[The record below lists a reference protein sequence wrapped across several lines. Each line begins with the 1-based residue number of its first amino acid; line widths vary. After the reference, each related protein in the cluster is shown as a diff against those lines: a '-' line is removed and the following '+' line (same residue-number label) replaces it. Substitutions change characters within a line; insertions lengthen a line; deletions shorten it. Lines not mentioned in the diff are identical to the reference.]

1 MERIQK
7 IGVIGAGMM
16 GSEIA
21 LAFAMGGYSVSIK
34 DETLEIAA
42 RGKEKMTKALEKL
55 IKKGKVS
62 EGDKTKIL
70 RGITPVAT
78 YEDLKDADFVIE
90 AVFENLNVKQTVWT
104 ALDKACKS
112 DCIFATNTSSISITR
127 LATSVKK
134 ERLGLF
140 LGAHFFSPASV
151 MKLVEVIP
159 GLDTADETVKS
170 VMDLLR
176 SIEKEPIRVK
186 DVVGF
191 AVNRIFHAMLI
202 EACRLLE
209 EEVAT
214 PEDIDKA
221 CKLGLGHP
229 MGPYELMDIL
239 NNKLNLE
246 VQEILF
252 ESYGE
257 RFRPRPNLKQRV
269 NANHMGRVTGRGWF
283 DYSGSKSK

>member
-1 MERIQK
+1 MMESFKK

-21 LAFAMGGYSVSIK
+21 LAFAMGGFQVSLK
-34 DETLEIAA
+34 DETLALA
-42 RGKEKMTKALEKL
+42 SKGKENMTKSLDKF
-55 IKKGKVS
+55 IKKGKLAQ
-62 EGDKTKIL
+62 EDKSKIL
-70 RGITPVAT
+70 GRVTPVEN
-78 YEDLKDADFVIE
+78 YEAMGDAGFVIE
-90 AVFENLNVKQTVWT
+90 AVFENIEVKKTVFST
-104 ALDKACKS
+104 LDKICRD
-112 DCIFATNTSSISITR
+112 DCIFATNTSSISIT
-127 LATSVKK
+127 LLSTSVKK
-134 ERLGLF
+134 ERLGRF

-159 GLDTADETVKS
+159 GLDTKEETVKA
-170 VMDLLR
+170 VLDLMH
-176 SIEKEPIRVK
+176 SIGKEPIRVK

-229 MGPYELMDIL
+229 MGPYELMDVL
-239 NNKLNLE
+239 NNRLNLN

-252 ESYGE
+252 DSYGE

-269 NANHMGRVTGRGWF
+269 NANHLGRVTGRGWY
-283 DYSGSKSK
+283 DYSSSK

>member
-1 MERIQK
+1 MEMKK

-21 LAFAMGGYSVSIK
+21 LAFAMGGYEVSLK
-34 DETLEIAA
+34 DETLALA
-42 RGKEKMTKALEKL
+42 TKGKENMSKSLERF
-55 IKKGKVS
+55 IKKGKLA
-62 EGDKTKIL
+62 EGDKNKIL
-70 RGITPVAT
+70 ERIKPIDN
-78 YEDLKDADFVIE
+78 YEAIRDAIFIIE
-90 AVFENLNVKQTVWT
+90 AVFENFTVKQNVFST
-104 ALDKACKS
+104 LDNICRD
-112 DCIFATNTSSISITR
+112 DCIFATNTSSISITK
-127 LATSVKK
+127 LATSVKR
-134 ERLGLF
+134 ERLGRF
-140 LGAHFFSPASV
+140 LGVHFFSPASV

-159 GLDTADETVKS
+159 SLDTDGEIVTS

-176 SIEKEPIRVK
+176 SIGKEPIQVK

-229 MGPYELMDIL
+229 MGPYELMDVL

-252 ESYGE
+252 DSYGE

-269 NANHMGRVTGRGWF
+269 NANHLGRVTGRGW
-283 DYSGSKSK
+283 YNYNK

>member
-1 MERIQK
+1 MEMKK

-21 LAFAMGGYSVSIK
+21 LAFAMGGYEVSLK
-34 DETLEIAA
+34 DETLALA
-42 RGKEKMTKALEKL
+42 TKGKENMSKSLERY
-55 IKKGKVS
+55 IKKGKLA
-62 EGDKTKIL
+62 EGDKNKIL
-70 RGITPVAT
+70 ERIKPIDN
-78 YEDLKDADFVIE
+78 YEAIRDAIFIIE
-90 AVFENLNVKQTVWT
+90 AVFENFTVKQNVFST
-104 ALDKACKS
+104 LDNICRD
-112 DCIFATNTSSISITR
+112 DCIFATNTSSISITK
-127 LATSVKK
+127 LATSVKR
-134 ERLGLF
+134 ERLGRF
-140 LGAHFFSPASV
+140 LGVHFFSPASV

-159 GLDTADETVKS
+159 SLDTDGEIVTS

-176 SIEKEPIRVK
+176 SIGKEPIQVK

-229 MGPYELMDIL
+229 MGPYELMDVL

-252 ESYGE
+252 DSYGE

-269 NANHMGRVTGRGWF
+269 NANHLGRVTGRGW
-283 DYSGSKSK
+283 YNYNK

>member
-1 MERIQK
+1 MKDIK
-7 IGVIGAGMM
+7 NIGVIGAGMM

-21 LAFAMGGYSVSIK
+21 LAFAMGGYFVSIK

-42 RGKEKMTKALEKL
+42 RGKEKMTKSLEKL
-55 IKKGKVS
+55 VKKGKVA
-62 EGDKTKIL
+62 EDAKAKIL
-70 RGITPVAT
+70 GGVTPVAT
-78 YEDLKDADFVIE
+78 YEELADADFVIE
-90 AVFENLNVKQTVWT
+90 AVFENLNVKEAVWA

-112 DCIFATNTSSISITR
+112 DCIFASNTSSISITR

-134 ERLGLF
+134 ERLGQF

-159 GLDTADETVKS
+159 GLDTTDETVKA
-170 VMDLLR
+170 VMALLR
-176 SIEKEPIRVK
+176 SIGKEPIRVK

-229 MGPYELMDIL
+229 MGPYELMDVL

-246 VQEILF
+246 VEEILF

-269 NANHMGRVTGRGWF
+269 NANHLGRVTGRGWF
-283 DYSGSKSK
+283 DYGK

>member
-1 MERIQK
+1 MKDIK
-7 IGVIGAGMM
+7 NIGVIGAGMM

-21 LAFAMGGYSVSIK
+21 LSFAMNSYNVALK
-34 DETLEIAA
+34 DETLELAA
-42 RGKEKMTKALEKL
+42 RGKENLTKSLGKH
-55 IKKGKVS
+55 IKKGKVT
-62 EGDKTKIL
+62 EADKAKIL
-70 RGITPVAT
+70 DAITPVGN
-78 YEDLKDADFVIE
+78 YEELKDADFVIE
-90 AVFENLNVKQTVWT
+90 AVFENLEVKQAVWS
-104 ALDKACKS
+104 ALDKVCPS
-112 DCIFATNTSSISITR
+112 DCIFASNTSSISITR

-134 ERLGLF
+134 ERLGQF
-140 LGAHFFSPASV
+140 LGAHFFSPASI

-159 GLDTADETVKS
+159 GLDTTDETVQA
-170 VMDLLR
+170 VMDLMR
-176 SIEKEPIRVK
+176 KIGKEPIRVK

-229 MGPYELMDIL
+229 MGPYALMDVL

-269 NANHMGRVTGRGWF
+269 SANHLGRATGRGWF
-283 DYSGSKSK
+283 DYSK

>member
-1 MERIQK
+1 MEIKQ

-21 LAFAMGGYSVSIK
+21 LSFAMSGYHVTLK
-34 DETLEIAA
+34 DETMALAA
-42 RGKEKMTKALEKL
+42 KGKDNMSKALDKL
-55 IKKGKVS
+55 IKKGKLAQEEKS
-62 EGDKTKIL
+62 EILERVAPVENYEAMGDAGFI
-70 RGITPVAT
+70 
-78 YEDLKDADFVIE
+78 IE
-90 AVFENLNVKQTVWT
+90 AVFENIDVKKTVF
-104 ALDKACKS
+104 ASVDKICRD
-112 DCIFATNTSSISITR
+112 DCILATNTSSISIT
-127 LATSVKK
+127 LLSTAVGK
-134 ERLGLF
+134 ERQGRF

-159 GLDTADETVKS
+159 GLDTNDETVKA

-176 SIEKEPIRVK
+176 AIGKEPIRVK

-229 MGPYELMDIL
+229 MGPYELMDVL
-239 NNKLNLE
+239 NNRLNLNVE
-246 VQEILF
+246 EILF
-252 ESYGE
+252 NSYGE

-269 NANHMGRVTGRGWF
+269 DANHLGRVTGRGWF
-283 DYSGSKSK
+283 DYSSSKK